1 MKLLI
6 VLLASILLSFL
17 SAHGAS
23 SASVEWQILT
33 KQNFSSQIRIHPH
46 ILLLVTLPWSGESR
60 SLMKDVA
67 LVVAGKTEDF
77 GPLKLRYMHRNTEKM
92 LADSIGAHT
101 EETTLIYFHYSISYK
116 YRGRLTAK
124 NILSSLH
131 PYIMSAPEEVPLKA
145 LKDPEELR
153 MFLDS
158 TDKALVL
165 VDFCGWTTK
174 LLAKQN
180 GTEIS
185 YSMHGDKF
193 GAGFSGKHDRTLA
206 SKGKNNLKV
215 AGEGMCKAELSI
227 SNGFGVVPWLGTFIS
242 MNDSVLEEAND
253 SNSHVLP
260 SCTLQE
266 FEHFHYFYSKFMA
279 YVREF
284 FLPPERHRFGLV
296 SERSILSSL
305 GVRESRSWFA
315 VLYVDGCP
323 SCLKVLKEED
333 DLKHALHVDNYFVK
347 ELEGKG
353 QDQETILPA
362 NKPSVLLFVDRS
374 SDTSE
379 TRGKSKEALNAFRE
393 LAQHY
398 HVLNQIGKKDN
409 GSPEKFSILDYL
421 SLKSVSEHPRLKLS
435 KTAQK
440 IKLKEKMSTIM
451 VINEGKHVS
460 LDKVTSDIQVTSLNE
475 ILGYLLQKNKDGR
488 LSSLAK
494 DLGFQLLSDDIDIKP
509 IHAEQSHSE
518 VLSNP
523 MPAETS
529 HVGHTD
535 SSNPDN
541 DPNLLSRSAEDP
553 EENSKLA
560 ELSYQDEVMTS
571 RIDSVEEIKS
581 TKLEESLVDHELLV
595 TKNMKAEKEG
605 SLDEDNSEKES
616 IADNEFPVAKNMKA
630 EKEGGSLDGD
640 NFEKESI
647 ADSKFPVAK
656 NMKMEIEGFS
666 GGHQPGQESN
676 VAHELSGAKNLKAE
690 TDTYSDGDKFGEELD
705 QFLGFN
711 GSFFYSECN
720 YQLLK
725 VLTGNFRIPTLV
737 IVDPVQ
743 QQHYVFPKD
752 QNFNF
757 SSLNGFL
764 SGFVNDTLLPHQRSE
779 HVFRGP
785 REATRPPFVNLD
797 FHEVDSLPRITAYT
811 FSELAIG
818 FNHSDKDNAWNKDV
832 LVLFSHSW
840 CGYCQRM
847 EMVVREVHRAFKGYM
862 DILKS
867 GSRNMKAISDH
878 ENLDHDTITLPVIY
892 LLDCTLN
899 DCDLILKSV
908 NQRELYPTLVL
919 FPAEKK
925 KPLLYEGDIAV
936 IDVIKFVAENASY
949 FNRVISDKVLRL
961 PPRGDRNQNVYST
974 LAAVVHKE
982 SLHDRNLDNVVKLNL
997 MKPPVPNRP
1006 TEALPQVIIGS
1017 VLIATEKLLG
1027 IQPFDGSK
1035 ILIVAADQISGFQ
1048 GVIINKHIEWSSLPE
1063 LGGGFEILKEAPLSF
1078 GGPVVKSGMPFLCL
1092 TRNVSVNSLPEILPG
1107 VYFLDHLAT
1116 MSKIEEMKS
1125 EANQSIVDH
1134 WFFLGY
1140 SSWDWNQLFNEIAQ
1154 GAWNLSEDGKRHWVW
1169 P

>member
-1 MKLLI
+1 MKHLFL
-6 VLLASILLSFL
+6 LLASILLSFL
-17 SAHGAS
+17 STQCAS
-23 SASVEWQILT
+23 SASAEWQILT
-33 KQNFSSQIRIHPH
+33 KQNFSSQIRLHPH

-60 SLMKDVA
+60 FLMKDVA
-67 LVVAGKTEDF
+67 LALAGKREDF

-101 EETTLIYFHYSISYK
+101 EEITLIYFHYSISYK
-116 YRGRLTAK
+116 YRGRLRAK

-131 PYIMSAPEEVPLKA
+131 PYIMSIPEEVPLKA
-145 LKDPEELR
+145 LKNPKELR

-165 VDFCGWTTK
+165 VDFCGWATK

-180 GTEIS
+180 GTENS
-185 YSMHGDKF
+185 YSMHGED
-193 GAGFSGKHDRTLA
+193 
-206 SKGKNNLKV
+206 
-215 AGEGMCKAELSI
+215 MCKAELSI
-227 SNGFGVVPWLGTFIS
+227 SNGFSEVPWLGTFTS
-242 MNDSVLEEAND
+242 MNDSVLEEAKD
-253 SNSHVLP
+253 SSSHVLP

-266 FEHFHYFYSKFMA
+266 FEHFHSFYSKFMT

-284 FLPPERHRFGLV
+284 FLPPERNKFGLV

-305 GVRESRSWFA
+305 GVGYSGSWFA
-315 VLYVDGCP
+315 IHYVDGCP
-323 SCLKVLKEED
+323 SCLKVLREED
-333 DLKHALHVDNYFVK
+333 DLKNLLHIDDYFVK

-398 HVLNQIGKKDN
+398 HVLNQMGKKDDD
-409 GSPEKFSILDYL
+409 SLEKFSIQDYQ
-421 SLKSVSEHPRLKLS
+421 SLKSASEHPRLKLS

-460 LDKVTSDIQVTSLNE
+460 LDKVTSDVQVTSLNE
-475 ILGYLLQKNKDGR
+475 ILGYLLQKNQDGR

-509 IHAEQSHSE
+509 FHAQQSHSE

-523 MPAETS
+523 MSAETS
-529 HVGHTD
+529 HVGHTGN
-535 SSNPDN
+535 SNLDN
-541 DPNLLSRSAEDP
+541 DPNLLSRSAGEP
-553 EENSKLA
+553 EENSKST
-560 ELSYQDEVMTS
+560 ELSSQNDEAMTS
-571 RIDSVEEIKS
+571 HVDSSTEIKS
-581 TKLEESLVDHELLV
+581 AKPEESLMDHELQV

-605 SLDEDNSEKES
+605 SSAGDKSGEES
-616 IADNEFPVAKNMKA
+616 IADHEFSVAKNMKI
-630 EKEGGSLDGD
+630 EIGDFSDGGQ
-640 NFEKESI
+640 
-647 ADSKFPVAK
+647 
-656 NMKMEIEGFS
+656 S
-666 GGHQPGQESN
+666 GKESN
-676 VAHELSGAKNLKAE
+676 VAHELPAAKNVKAE
-690 TDTYSDGDKFGEELD
+690 TDSYLDGGKVGEEFD

-711 GSFFYSECN
+711 GSFFYSEGN

-725 VLTGNFRIPTLV
+725 ALTGNFRIPTLV
-737 IVDPVQ
+737 IVDPVR
-743 QQHYVFPKD
+743 QQHYVFPDD

-764 SGFVNDTLLPHQRSE
+764 SGFVNDTLLPYQQSE
-779 HVFRGP
+779 HVLRGP
-785 REATRPPFVNLD
+785 REAARPPFVNLD
-797 FHEVDSLPRITAYT
+797 FHEVDSLPRITAHT

-832 LVLFSHSW
+832 LVLFSYSW

-862 DILKS
+862 DMLKS
-867 GSRNMKAISDH
+867 ESRNMKAISDH
-878 ENLDHDTITLPVIY
+878 ENLDHDTIKLPVIY

-899 DCDLILKSV
+899 DCDLILKSA
-908 NQRELYPTLVL
+908 NQREVYPTLVL
-919 FPAEKK
+919 FPAEEK

-936 IDVIKFVAENASY
+936 INVIKFVAEHASY
-949 FNRVISDKVLRL
+949 FNHVIRDKVLRL
-961 PPRGDRNQNVYST
+961 HPGGDRNKNLYST
-974 LAAVVHKE
+974 LPTDVHQE
-982 SLHDRNLDNVVKLNL
+982 SLYVNVKYHGAQGWDRNLDNVAKLNL
-997 MKPPVPNRP
+997 MKPSVSNGPDETLPPVM
-1006 TEALPQVIIGS
+1006 IGS

-1078 GGPVVKSGMPFLCL
+1078 GGPVVKSGMPFLSL
-1092 TRNVSVNSLPEILPG
+1092 TRNVSINSLPEILPG

-1116 MSKIEEMKS
+1116 ISKIEEMKS
-1125 EANQSIVDH
+1125 EAGQSIVDH

-1140 SSWDWNQLFNEIAQ
+1140 ASWNWNQLFNEMAQ
-1154 GAWNLSEDGKRHWVW
+1154 GAWNLSEDGMKHLVW